1 MSTIKGETIW
11 GWGGEDTSLGTTH
24 LFNSAVEA
32 HRKVLAEER
41 EREEAI
47 ALNTIKQ
54 EMEEVEVEDLQC
66 AWKARETSLN
76 TTKTQKHIDILL
88 KWILDDGGKQTIIH
102 KLRSAIATATHKR
115 DLKADLIH
123 YCADDLI
130 TYNNISYRV
139 DWIVLHTDAL
149 AQIAKAFN
157 SAHFSAHRIKSLAD
171 DTMTLI
177 LKFWP

>member
-32 HRKVLAEER
+32 HRQVLAEER
-41 EREEAI
+41 DYQEAI
-47 ALNTIKQ
+47 ALNTIKT
-54 EMEEVEVEDLQC
+54 EMDEVEVEDLQC

-76 TTKTQKHIDILL
+76 TAKTQKHIDILL
-88 KWILDDGGKQTIIH
+88 KWILDDGGKQTIID
-102 KLRSAIATATHKR
+102 KLRTAIATATHKR
-115 DLKADLIH
+115 DLKAELIH
-123 YCADDLI
+123 YSADDLI

-149 AQIAKAFN
+149 TQIAKAFN
-157 SAHFSAHRIKSLAD
+157 ATHFSAHRIKSLAD